1 MSSWLRTAAAT
12 ACALVLAACGDRAT
26 GDADQIVVG
35 ADPAVWERVEQQLRQ
50 ELEPTPFAL
59 SGERAFQLTHADPTA
74 SSWDEERLARQ
85 LLLIGTSEDPWI
97 NEALDRWRGPA
108 PQVPSRTEVADVWAN
123 GQHVLVLLL
132 PAEGPEAALRQEV
145 AELKNTYVQHYR
157 EYVVERM
164 YFPEGPDQA
173 LADTIRSTAS
183 FELRVPESYDW
194 SRRGDV
200 LRFAPA
206 AVQAGAPS
214 LNVTVT
220 WQTPIP
226 PGARSE
232 PLALLEWREQ
242 VAAEHYVAPQTV
254 EPTAVRGGTT
264 THRGSLALQLMG
276 TWTGAGNQRGPFILR
291 TVMCPIQDRMYLL
304 DGWLHAAGQEGHE
317 HMVEIESVLN
327 SFRCG
332 SAGR

>member
-1 MSSWLRTAAAT
+1 MT
-12 ACALVLAACGDRAT
+12 ACALVLAACGSRAT
-26 GDADQIVVG
+26 GDVDQIVVG
-35 ADPAVWERVEQQLRQ
+35 ADAAAWERVEQLLRQ
-50 ELEPTPFAL
+50 QLEPTPFAL
-59 SGERAFQLTHADPTA
+59 PGERAFELTYADPTA
-74 SSWDEERLARQ
+74 SGWEAARLGQQ
-85 LLLIGTSEDPWI
+85 LLLIGDSENPWI
-97 NEALDRWRGPA
+97 AEALGRWRGPP
-108 PQVPSRTEVADVWAN
+108 PQAPSRTEVTDVWAN
-123 GQHVLVLLL
+123 GQHALVLLL
-132 PAEGPEAALRQEV
+132 PVEMPEAALRREV
-145 AELKNTYVQHYR
+145 ANLTNTYVQRYR

-173 LADTIRSTAS
+173 LADTIRSSAG
-183 FELRVPESYDW
+183 FELRVPQSYAW

-200 LRFAPA
+200 LRFGPA
-206 AVQAGAPS
+206 AVPEAAPS

-232 PLALLEWREQ
+232 PLALLDWREQ
-242 VAAEHYVAPQTV
+242 VAGDHYPRPQTV
-254 EPTAVRGGTT
+254 EPTTVRGGPT
-264 THRGSLALQLMG
+264 THRGSLALQLVG
-276 TWTGAGNQRGPFILR
+276 TWTALGNRRGPFILR

-304 DGWLHAAGQEGHE
+304 DGWLDAAGQEGHE